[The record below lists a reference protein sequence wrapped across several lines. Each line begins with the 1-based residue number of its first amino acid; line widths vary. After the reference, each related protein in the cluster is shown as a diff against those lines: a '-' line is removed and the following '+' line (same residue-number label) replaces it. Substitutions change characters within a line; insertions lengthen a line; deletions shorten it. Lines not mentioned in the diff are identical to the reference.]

1 MAAFWVLY
9 EPVSK
14 AKSYN
19 LATPISE
26 PAAPTWPASITLFA
40 PVAGP
45 AICVLDGLFSDPTLS
60 LLRLIV
66 LLLLNPKV
74 GDPVT
79 LFSWNE
85 GPNAKFRD
93 WFSKVFVD
101 LGLLTSILVERNI
114 STSYPFTYA
123 LPG

>member
-1 MAAFWVLY
+1 MSY

-26 PAAPTWPASITLFA
+26 PAAPTWPASITLFV
-40 PVAGP
+40 PVAGL
-45 AICVLDGLFSDPTLS
+45 AVWGKVSELFGLFSEPTLS
-60 LLRLIV
+60 LLKLIV

-85 GPNAKFRD
+85 GPNPKFID
-93 WFSKVFVD
+93 WFFKVLTD
-101 LGLLTSILVERNI
+101 LGLITSKLLERSN
-114 STSYPFTYA
+114 
-123 LPG
+123 